1 MLTTLVASLTF
12 GLYAPSISPTT
23 VRTHLEYL
31 TSDELEGRMTL
42 SRGSDLF
49 AKYAA
54 EEFKKYGLSE
64 GPNKGYFH
72 TFDTQVNQR
81 PTAKNVATF
90 ENDSG
95 KRWSLVLNKD
105 FVPLAGTANLRTVQ
119 SDVVYV
125 GYGLSEDG
133 WNDFVG
139 VDVSGKIVIMFRG
152 VPEGKRSVSNSAK
165 AQTAVSKGAIGV
177 IFAGPAG
184 PGRGELPPLTRGQGL
199 SRSNEAV
206 GIAITSQTFEN
217 VTGMKF
223 AEARAVTGPASK
235 LLGLKAKLITET
247 EPNAGKA
254 INIIGYLPGKDPVL
268 KDEYIII
275 GGHYDHLGY
284 GETGSRTGSDMIHRG
299 ADDNGSGSAGVLAV
313 AEHLAKLK
321 SNKRTIIF
329 QLYSGEEIGLQGSN
343 AWAKDNPEILAK
355 TTGML
360 NMDMIGS
367 VRFDDIYVFGTST
380 SLGWDSVLDTVK
392 VPGLNLVYRGHL
404 RQDSDQAS
412 FGRRNVPA
420 LFFHSMLTETYHSE
434 KDTMDTIN
442 LKGAALVCDAVAATA
457 LALDKQPK
465 LAWNKDANTRSR
477 GDDRVIPTGAG
488 KSERQGGG

>member
-1 MLTTLVASLTF
+1 MLTTLVASLSL
-12 GLYAPSISPTT
+12 GLYAPAISPNT
-23 VRTHLEYL
+23 VRAHLEYL

-42 SRGSDLF
+42 SHGTELF

-54 EEFKKYGLSE
+54 DEFKKYGLSE

-81 PTAKNVATF
+81 ATAKNVASF

-95 KRWSLVLNKD
+95 KRWSLALGKD
-105 FVPLAGTANLRTVQ
+105 FVPLVGSVNLRTIDG
-119 SDVVYV
+119 DVVYV
-125 GYGLSEDG
+125 GYGLDDED

-139 VDVSGKIVIMFRG
+139 VDLNGKLALILRG
-152 VPEGKRSVSNSAK
+152 GPEGRRAKSPQAK
-165 AQTAVSKGAIGV
+165 ARTAIEKGAIGV
-177 IFAGPAG
+177 IFAGPSG
-184 PGRGELPPLTRGQGL
+184 PGRSPLPTLTRGQGIPNGL
-199 SRSNEAV
+199 EGV
-206 GIAITSQTFEN
+206 GIGITSKAFEN
-217 VTGMKF
+217 VTGMKYE
-223 AEARAVTGPASK
+223 EARLAKGPASK
-235 LLGLKAKLITET
+235 LLSLKAKLITET
-247 EPNAGKA
+247 EANAGKA

-268 KDEYIII
+268 KDEYIIV

-299 ADDNGSGSAGVLAV
+299 ADDNGSGAAGVLAV
-313 AEHLAKLK
+313 AEYLAKQR

-380 SLGWDSVLDTVK
+380 SLGWDGVLDMVK

-404 RQDSDQAS
+404 RGDSDQAS

-420 LFFHSMLTETYHSE
+420 LFFHSMLTETYHTE
-434 KDTMDTIN
+434 KDTLDTIN
-442 LKGAALVCDAVAATA
+442 FKGAALVCDAVAAAA
-457 LALDKQPK
+457 LVLDKQPK
-465 LAWNKDANTRSR
+465 LTWNKDANTRGR
-477 GDDRVIPTGAG
+477 NDDRVIPTGPG
-488 KSERQGGG
+488 KSERQGG